1 MAKKNLQSLMSGII
15 GSQPESSDP
24 NVSTPPQDS
33 MKKQQEAPQGAERPT
48 RGRPRR
54 ADSEEKVR
62 TTFVLPADLPR
73 KLRYISLMDDILQQ
87 DIVAEALNDYI
98 DRWEAENGKIKMP
111 KK

>member
-15 GSQPESSDP
+15 GSLPETSAPD
-24 NVSTPPQDS
+24 VSTPQDS
-33 MKKQQEAPQGAERPT
+33 MKKQQEAPQSAERPT

-54 ADSEEKVR
+54 ADLEQKVR

-98 DRWEAENGKIKMP
+98 AKWEAENGKIKMP

>member
-15 GSQPESSDP
+15 GTEPTQQDFPA
-24 NVSTPPQDS
+24 NPPQDNE
-33 MKKQQEAPQGAERPT
+33 KVAQEIKPEIPRAT

-62 TTFVLPADLPR
+62 TTFVLSADLPR
-73 KLRYISLMDDILQQ
+73 KLRYISLMEDILQQ
-87 DIVAEALNDYI
+87 DIVAQALNDYI
-98 DRWEAENGKIKMP
+98 AKWEAENGKIKMP